1 MKTVPNLRAAAIY
14 AAGFSLTALLFS
26 ATAMLLVGMAAGF
39 TGTTAPPISLLAAG
53 VAGPTLAAIL
63 FARLFRRERLSP
75 NTGLPSWKLLLL
87 PFGYGLAALLGAKAS
102 GATVVVPSITDI
114 ALAFT
119 LQLLVV
125 ALLEEIGWRGHLV
138 PVLAARLAPIAVALL
153 VALAWFFW
161 HLPKFGIGP
170 LFVAM
175 LAIGGLTN
183 SILLTRLLYARG
195 GGLVGCIVLHASF
208 NTAETVIDPNAT
220 SMPAQYGAFAAV
232 IAVSVVAAA
241 IAWHRN
247 RDWFHARPR

>member
-1 MKTVPNLRAAAIY
+1 
-14 AAGFSLTALLFS
+14 
-26 ATAMLLVGMAAGF
+26 
-39 TGTTAPPISLLAAG
+39 
-53 VAGPTLAAIL
+53 
-63 FARLFRRERLSP
+63 
-75 NTGLPSWKLLLL
+75 
-87 PFGYGLAALLGAKAS
+87 
-102 GATVVVPSITDI
+102 VPSITDI

-175 LAIGGLTN
+175 LAIGGLAN